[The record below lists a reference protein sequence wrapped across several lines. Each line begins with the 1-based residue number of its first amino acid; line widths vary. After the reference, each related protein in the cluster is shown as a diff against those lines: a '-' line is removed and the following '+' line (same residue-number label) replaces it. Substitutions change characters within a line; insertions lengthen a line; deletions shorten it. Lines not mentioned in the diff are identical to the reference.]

1 MNCGN
6 CIPWEMYL
14 LTWWSP
20 NAPGDTVLSLHV
32 TLEGAKAEA
41 QKYSGG
47 VLQWVDLEGISH
59 SSSQGVWG
67 SYKVLE
73 MKVNQ

>member
-14 LTWWSP
+14 LTWSP

-32 TLEGAKAEA
+32 TPEGAKAEA
-41 QKYSGG
+41 QKNSGG
-47 VLQWVDLEGISH
+47 VLQWVDFEGISH
-59 SSSQGVWG
+59 GSGQGVWG
-67 SYKVLE
+67 SYEVLE
-73 MKVNQ
+73 VKVNQ